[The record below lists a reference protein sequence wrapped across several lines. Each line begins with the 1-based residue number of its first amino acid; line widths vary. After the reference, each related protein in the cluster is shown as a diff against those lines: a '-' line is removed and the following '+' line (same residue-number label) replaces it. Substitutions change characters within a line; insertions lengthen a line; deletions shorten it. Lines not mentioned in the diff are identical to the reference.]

1 MTDKTNQSNTSE
13 EIKGEHV
20 KSETEMEEKKKKE
33 CSCEECECG
42 EKKCTKCKDYE
53 KQAEEYKNKYLR
65 AIADYQNYERRVQ
78 DQRIEWTKNANKN
91 VILKLLSF
99 LDDLERA
106 EVFVKDPNLS
116 HVKDSFNKMLKNE
129 GLEELDVLNKL
140 YDPYTAEVIDMK
152 EGEEDNKVVAVL
164 RKGYTY
170 NGQLLRVAQVVVS
183 QTAKKDKDK
192 ETKSERTKQL

>member
-1 MTDKTNQSNTSE
+1 MDDKTKKQKE
-13 EIKGEHV
+13 V
-20 KSETEMEEKKKKE
+20 KLDINEKEQVTQEDKKE
-33 CSCEECECG
+33 CACG
-42 EKKCTKCKDYE
+42 ECTCNEKECTDCKE
-53 KQAEEYKNKYLR
+53 LQQQVEEYKTKYLR

-78 DQRIEWTKNANKN
+78 DQRIELIKSANKN

-116 HVKDSFNKMLKNE
+116 HIKDSFNKMLKNE
-129 GLEELDVLNKL
+129 GLEEIEVLDKP

-152 EGEEDNKVVAVL
+152 EGKSDDLVVAVL

-170 NGQLLRVAQVVVS
+170 NGQLLRIAQVIVS
-183 QTAKKDKDK
+183 KKKK
-192 ETKSERTKQL
+192 A

>member
-1 MTDKTNQSNTSE
+1 MTDKIDKPTSSVPQSGTTAAKE
-13 EIKGEHV
+13 E
-20 KSETEMEEKKKKE
+20 KKE
-33 CSCEECECG
+33 CSCEDCECSKKECE
-42 EKKCTKCKDYE
+42 KCKE
-53 KQAEEYKNKYLR
+53 FAKQGEEYKTKYLR

-116 HVKDSFNKMLKNE
+116 HVKESFDKMLKNE
-129 GLEELDVLNKL
+129 GLEEIEVLNKP
-140 YDPYTAEVIDMK
+140 YDPHNAEVIDMK
-152 EGEEDNKVVAVL
+152 EGKEDDMVVTVL

-170 NGQLLRVAQVVVS
+170 NGQLLRIAQVTVS
-183 QTAKKDKDK
+183 KKAEKK
-192 ETKSERTKQL
+192 L